1 MIDRRLIKNFDWVL
15 LLVLLVLAGISL
27 LNLYSATYP
36 IRDVG
41 GAKIFMKQ
49 IYWFLIGFIVL
60 LGFTTFNYYKLE
72 RLAYPAYFMALA
84 LLIVV
89 LITGR
94 VTSGS
99 QRWLSLGPVS
109 FQPSEVA
116 KITVVLVLARFFSER
131 GGNKPYHLR
140 DLWQPFLLIAVPFA
154 LILKEP
160 DLGSALF
167 VGLVS
172 FSMVLFV
179 KVHWKSL
186 LIFLFSCTAAAP
198 LIWFRLK
205 EYQQMRILT
214 FLRPDMDPLGSGY
227 HINQSKIAIGSGWF
241 WGKGFLNGTQ
251 TRLHF
256 LPEQH
261 TDFAFSVLA
270 EEWGLVGAVVLLMI
284 YLFMILWGLNI
295 VKSSKDRFGAIL
307 AFGIVASIF
316 WQVLINVGMVTGL
329 LPVVGIPLAL
339 FSYGGSSLVTTM
351 ALLGLLMNI
360 SMRRFM
366 FQEDQD
372 RLLY

>member
-15 LLVLLVLAGISL
+15 LLVLVILAGISL
-27 LNLYSATYP
+27 LNLYSATYA

-41 GAKIFMKQ
+41 GDRIFVKQ
-49 IYWFLIGFIVL
+49 IYWFMIGFAVL
-60 LGFTTFNYYKLE
+60 LLVTTFNYYTLE
-72 RLAYPAYFMALA
+72 RLAYPAYLISII
-84 LLIVV
+84 LLVAV
-89 LITGR
+89 LIGGR
-94 VTSGS
+94 VTAGS

-109 FQPSEVA
+109 FQPSEFA
-116 KITVVLVLARFFSER
+116 KIAMVLVLAKFFSEK
-131 GGNKPYHLR
+131 GGYREYRLR
-140 DLWQPFLLIAVPFA
+140 DLWQPFFLIVIPCV

-167 VGLVS
+167 IALVS
-172 FSMVLFV
+172 FSMILFV
-179 KVHWKSL
+179 RVHWKSL
-186 LIFLFSCTAAAP
+186 VIFLFSCMAAAP

-214 FLRPDMDPLGSGY
+214 FLRPDMDPLGAGY
-227 HINQSKIAIGSGWF
+227 HINQSKIAIGSGCL

-270 EEWGLVGAVVLLMI
+270 EEWGMVGAVILLLI
-284 YLFMILWGLNI
+284 YLFMIFWGLNI

-307 AFGIVASIF
+307 AFGIVAIIF
-316 WQVLINVGMVTGL
+316 WQVVINVGMVTGL
-329 LPVVGIPLAL
+329 LPVVGIPLIL
-339 FSYGGSSLVTTM
+339 FSYGGSSLITTM
-351 ALLGLLMNI
+351 GVVGLLMNI

-372 RLLY
+372 KLL

>member
-15 LLVLLVLAGISL
+15 LLVLLLLAGISL
-27 LNLYSATYP
+27 LNLYSATYAVW
-36 IRDVG
+36 DVG
-41 GAKIFMKQ
+41 GDRIFVKQ
-49 IYWFLIGFIVL
+49 IYWFLIGFTVL
-60 LGFTTFNYYKLE
+60 LAVTTFNYYKLE
-72 RLAYPAYFMALA
+72 QLAFPAYLLSVF

-89 LITGR
+89 LMGGE

-109 FQPSEVA
+109 FQPSEFA
-116 KITVVLVLARFFSER
+116 KIAVVLVLAKFFGER
-131 GGNKPYHLR
+131 GGNREYRLR
-140 DLWQPFLLIAVPFA
+140 DLWQPFILIMIPCG

-167 VGLVS
+167 LGLVS
-172 FSMVLFV
+172 FSMILFV
-179 KVHWKSL
+179 KVHWKSI
-186 LIFLFSCTAAAP
+186 LIFLFSGMAAAP

-214 FLRPDMDPLGSGY
+214 FLRPDMDPLGAGY
-227 HINQSKIAIGSGWF
+227 HINQSKIAIGSGCL

-270 EEWGLVGAVVLLMI
+270 EEWGMVGAVALLMI
-284 YLFMILWGLNI
+284 YLFMIFWGLNI
-295 VKSSKDRFGAIL
+295 VKSSKDRFGAVL
-307 AFGIVASIF
+307 AFGIVAVIF
-316 WQVLINVGMVTGL
+316 WQVVINVGMVTGL
-329 LPVVGIPLAL
+329 LPVVGIPLIL

-351 ALLGLLMNI
+351 GVVGLLMNI

-366 FQEDQD
+366 FQEDQEK
-372 RLLY
+372 LL